1 MSVPNDTG
9 NIKVDEVNEDSST
22 ANRSLLIEVT
32 GFRNTPIEGAGDPL
46 RNALHSHSAGRT
58 SQSEDSPGTAPEPV
72 LPPDRALV
80 EAGLLPCTPP
90 DLPAKLIRESFLSVG
105 KSAIDPSS
113 DHGKDLVKMAFLVG
127 PAGKVPDP
135 VFREMVEAK
144 WGPLD
149 DDVHA
154 PFIDDNRDRGG
165 QFTKDGVTSDGEPE
179 MSFGSGFTPSERRGI
194 SKKFLDDV
202 GWRDHCDGNRI
213 TTTAGDKIEIVQGN
227 YKLIVMGR
235 QHDPG
240 AAMGWEASGC
250 HVQDFAGA
258 TMPGASVKVIW
269 IQDAYLPTDRNK
281 AADPEYKGGAW
292 LLQNSTERVYQYSR
306 YAGNFK
312 DEFWGDLIETYIGSE
327 NPRRVGA
334 AADDGTLGHAPD
346 HYFATDYNI
355 GHDHDEKESRFY
367 PGELKN
373 FQWPASIS
381 SLQKDDGQGGKWQE
395 FPGVDSTNS
404 PRGNPHIIERTWATA
419 IDTRVGSVD
428 WRIPEVYDSTHT
440 EKHTII
446 TNSSGAYLEDS
457 AYGSAT
463 KHFNIAGGMYKVDE
477 IYIKSGNAT
486 INTVASGAVVTN
498 LTAPQITNSI
508 TAAQITDTIGSVNHI
523 VVEVGLLTSLF
534 MGGALDAYLGA
545 RHEFS
550 ILSGTF
556 AFQDEKIALQKQET
570 ALQQVETSLS
580 NQIQSLKVSQAALEL
595 ESMCLSKATRGLD
608 IRVSSLRVVLGLG

>member
-1 MSVPNDTG
+1 MPDSEANANNAG
-9 NIKVDEVNEDSST
+9 NVRVAEVNDDPT
-22 ANRSLLIEVT
+22 NTTGNRSLLIEVT
-32 GFRNTPIEGAGDPL
+32 EFRNTLIEGAGDPSRL
-46 RNALHSHSAGRT
+46 ATTPTPPTQSAGLT
-58 SQSEDSPGTAPEPV
+58 SWPEDSNRTAPEPV
-72 LPPDRALV
+72 LPPDTALV
-80 EAGLLPCTPP
+80 EQGLLPCNP
-90 DLPAKLIRESFLSVG
+90 DAASRESFLSVG
-105 KSAIDPSS
+105 KSATAPSE

-135 VFREMVEAK
+135 VFRTMVESK

-149 DDVHA
+149 EDTDVHA
-154 PFIDDNRDRGG
+154 PFIDDNRDRG
-165 QFTKDGVTSDGEPE
+165 KDGAEPT

-194 SKKFLDDV
+194 SQKVLDDV

-240 AAMGWEASGC
+240 AAMGWEASGS

-258 TMPGASVKVIW
+258 TMPGASVKTIW
-269 IQDAYLPTDRNK
+269 IQQAYLPTDTNRE
-281 AADPEYKGGAW
+281 ADPDYKGGAW

-346 HYFATDYNI
+346 HYVALDHNI
-355 GHDHDEKESRFY
+355 DHDHDERESRFY
-367 PGELKN
+367 PGALKD
-373 FQWPASIS
+373 FRWPTSIS

-395 FPGVDSTNS
+395 FPSVDSTS
-404 PRGNPHIIERTWATA
+404 LPRGNPHIIERTWATA

-446 TNSSGAYLEDS
+446 TNSTGAYLEDS

-477 IYIKSGNAT
+477 VYIPSGNAT

-498 LTAPQITNSI
+498 VTAPQITNSI
-508 TAAQITDTIGSVNHI
+508 TATQILDTIGSVNHT
-523 VVEVGLLTSLF
+523 VLEVGFLTSLF

-556 AFQDEKIALQKQET
+556 AFQDEKIALKKQALALSNVESGLQHDQAMLQDNALFLENAIVALNHQVT
-570 ALQQVETSLS
+570 ALSVQ
-580 NQIQSLKVSQAALEL
+580 
-595 ESMCLSKATRGLD
+595 
-608 IRVSSLRVVLGLG
+608 LGAG

>member
-1 MSVPNDTG
+1 MSEANANNAG
-9 NIKVDEVNEDSST
+9 NVRVAEVNDDPT
-22 ANRSLLIEVT
+22 NTTGNRSLLIEVT
-32 GFRNTPIEGAGDPL
+32 AFRNTLIEGAGGSSRLATTPTPPTQ
-46 RNALHSHSAGRT
+46 SAGLT
-58 SQSEDSPGTAPEPV
+58 SWPEDSNRTAPEPV
-72 LPPDRALV
+72 LPPDTALV
-80 EAGLLPCTPP
+80 EEGLLPCNP
-90 DLPAKLIRESFLSVG
+90 DAASRESFLSVG
-105 KSAIDPSS
+105 KSATAPSE
-113 DHGKDLVKMAFLVG
+113 DHGRDLVKMAFLVG
-127 PAGKVPDP
+127 PAGKVADP
-135 VFREMVEAK
+135 VFRDIVEAK
-144 WGPLD
+144 WGPQD
-149 DDVHA
+149 EDTDVHA
-154 PFIDDNRDRGG
+154 PFIDDNRDRGERG
-165 QFTKDGVTSDGEPE
+165 DEPT

-235 QHDPG
+235 QSDPG
-240 AAMGWEASGC
+240 AAMGWEASGS

-269 IQDAYLPTDRNK
+269 IQQAYLPTDTNK
-281 AADPEYKGGAW
+281 EADPDYKGGAW

-346 HYFATDYNI
+346 HYVAIQHDVDY
-355 GHDHDEKESRFY
+355 DHDETVSQFFD
-367 PGELKN
+367 GELKDFN
-373 FQWPASIS
+373 WPKSIT

-395 FPGVDSTNS
+395 FPSVDSTS
-404 PRGNPHIIERTWATA
+404 LPRGNPHIIERTWATA

-440 EKHTII
+440 KKHTII
-446 TNSSGAYLEDS
+446 TNSTGAYLEDS

-477 IYIKSGNAT
+477 VYVGSGNAT

-508 TAAQITDTIGSVNHI
+508 TAAQITDTIGSVNHT

-534 MGGALDAYLGA
+534 LGGAFEVSLA
-545 RHEFS
+545 RRDGFDIWKNEF
-550 ILSGTF
+550 
-556 AFQDEKIALQKQET
+556 AVKAADVALQKQET
-570 ALQQVETSLS
+570 ALSDVKNSLTNQVRSLQFNQQALQWEAMSLQKKS
-580 NQIQSLKVSQAALEL
+580 RTLAYQVSALQ
-595 ESMCLSKATRGLD
+595 
-608 IRVSSLRVVLGLG
+608 VNLGAG